1 MFIFRTFK
9 SVRICVSLKLSKTL
23 LFFGLKIANFCLK
36 KRNIGYTH
44 TREEEEEEEVCS
56 LFLCH
61 RVWFN
66 TDLSEQGGFFTSRE
80 RECGF
85 FFVRVVIAF
94 HSWSSLRVAL
104 ALFLRIAHFR

>member
-36 KRNIGYTH
+36 KRIIGYTH

-66 TDLSEQGGFFTSRE
+66 TDLSEQGGFFTTRE
-80 RECGF
+80 VRGVGF
-85 FFVRVVIAF
+85 FRSRGDSF
-94 HSWSSLRVAL
+94 SLLVFSARGSRS
-104 ALFLRIAHFR
+104 FSGNAHW